1 MKEKSVVT
9 VNFFVASIF
18 IASIFSLSLTVF
30 KLKLTENLR
39 NSTVGP
45 NHVRV
50 IFNRRKK
57 KNLRESLTLAGWI
70 VMNYSLSKTISI
82 NIQ

>member
-1 MKEKSVVT
+1 MREKSVVT

-18 IASIFSLSLTVF
+18 IASIFSLSLTDF

-39 NSTVGP
+39 NSTVGL
-45 NHVRV
+45 NHVRE

-57 KNLRESLTLAGWI
+57 KNLRESLTLVA
-70 VMNYSLSKTISI
+70 
-82 NIQ
+82 